1 MKILVLDRLLT
12 FLPFTTPIA
21 TPSTRTLYMLN
32 HHHHHHHHHHYYHAA
47 PATIHAPQDCTNTG
61 DVNERVR

>member
-12 FLPFTTPIA
+12 FLPFTTPIV
-21 TPSTRTLYMLN
+21 TPSTCTLYMLN
-32 HHHHHHHHHHYYHAA
+32 HHHHYYHAA

-61 DVNERVR
+61 DVNERVG